1 MARVL
6 IADDDPLSAD
16 LLAAHTRKLMPSA
29 EVVLAADGT
38 AALARLQEAPVDLLF
53 LDLDMPG
60 ISGRELLEAT
70 DPGCPV
76 VIVTGD
82 PSFALDA
89 FRFNVADYL
98 VKPVTFER
106 FARMLRKVAPRT
118 GPDEGP
124 RDQVFIRAGQ
134 EIVQLRLSEV
144 RFIRSDS
151 NYVRFVLD
159 GREVSSL
166 MNLKDLEQKLPPDF
180 VRVHRS
186 YIVNLAH
193 VEKLDTMDVKVGRE
207 LIPVSET
214 YRAELIRRLHL
225 L

>member
-1 MARVL
+1 MPRVL

-16 LLAAHTRKLMPSA
+16 LLAEHARKLLPEA
-29 EVVLAADGT
+29 QVQLAADGT
-38 AALARLQEAPVDLLF
+38 AAMAEMRKAPVGLLL

-60 ISGRELLEAT
+60 LSGRELLEAT

-89 FRFNVADYL
+89 YRFNVADYL

-106 FARMLRKVAPRT
+106 FAQMLRKVGPLT
-118 GPDEGP
+118 GGDDGP

-134 EIVQLRLSEV
+134 EIVQVRLSEV

-166 MNLKDLEQKLPPDF
+166 MNLKDLEHKLPPGF

-186 YIVNLAH
+186 YIVNLVH
-193 VEKLDTMDVKVGRE
+193 VEKLDSMDVKVGRE
-207 LIPVSET
+207 LIPVSGS
-214 YRAELIRRLHL
+214 YRAELMRRLDL